1 MKGTNLTKL
10 VIKLEH
16 TGWVH
21 MCYVP
26 SELYQ
31 AWKEQT
37 QTTFCDWGDTLT
49 RWVKEDFNADV
60 QAGTVL
66 GFNEV
71 KMLVKK
77 HYKDT
82 YPDVYL
88 DQPTDRQGWLRVW
101 VIKKMKEEL
110 ELNGEQSI
118 KNTDE

>member
-1 MKGTNLTKL
+1 MEGTNLTKL
-10 VIKLEH
+10 VIKLEN
-16 TGWVH
+16 GWAH

-31 AWKEQT
+31 AWKDKT
-37 QTTFCDWGDTLT
+37 QTTFCDWNETLT
-49 RWVKEDFNADV
+49 HWVKEDFNKAIQV
-60 QAGTVL
+60 ETVTEFKEL
-66 GFNEV
+66 
-71 KMLVKK
+71 KTLVKE
-77 HYKDT
+77 YYRVT